1 MATGRTYSLAVNP
14 RDSEDPEKIM
24 KKVRI
29 GVSGA
34 GVMGRMHV
42 QTIVDCK
49 SRDIALGAVCDAEDQ
64 VAERIGRKANVP
76 HFTDN
81 QKMFESGLIDAVII
95 ATPHYWHAPLVIR
108 AARAGLHVMCEKPL
122 AATVG
127 PARAMIRECKKH
139 KRALGVMFHHRSR
152 AIMIKMKQMV
162 ESGRIGEVF
171 RAQLICSDWFRTQG
185 YYDSNAWRGTWDG
198 EGGGV
203 MINQAPHHLDLFL
216 WIAGMPRRV
225 MGSLS
230 TRAHK
235 IEVEDTANFLLE
247 YDKGKIGYIYATTAE
262 EPGYDQFMVCGNK
275 GTLICEGNKLRIGK
289 LRMPIT
295 DHIFSGG
302 RQDVIRKATGG
313 QKTTW
318 RKVKPPADAGGKHI
332 MLTLAFARHILR
344 GTPMYVDGTEALNQ
358 LELSNAMYLAGFKNK
373 TVELPV
379 DEDEMERLIGSL
391 QRERSTG
398 AGGGM
403 RTAAMRDLRRLL
415 RK

>member
-1 MATGRTYSLAVNP
+1 
-14 RDSEDPEKIM
+14 M
-24 KKVRI
+24 KKVRF
-29 GVSGA
+29 GVSGV
-34 GVMGRMHV
+34 GDMGRMHV
-42 QTIVDCK
+42 QTIMDCK
-49 SRDIALGAVCDAEDQ
+49 SREIALGAVCDAAPKI
-64 VAERIGRKANVP
+64 AERVARQANVP
-76 HFTDN
+76 HFSDN

-95 ATPHYWHAPLVIR
+95 ATPHYWHPPLVIR

-127 PARAMIRECKKH
+127 PARAMIRECKKRR
-139 KRALGVMFHHRSR
+139 RALGVMLHHRSR

-162 ESGRIGEVF
+162 ASGRIGEVF

-203 MINQAPHHLDLFL
+203 MINQAPHHLDLYQ

-225 MGSLS
+225 MGILS
-230 TRAHK
+230 TRAHR

-247 YDKGKIGYIYATTAE
+247 YDKGKVGYIYATTAE
-262 EPGYDQFMVCGNK
+262 EPGYDQFMVCGDK
-275 GTLICEGNKLRIGK
+275 GTLICEGGRLRLGK
-289 LRMPIT
+289 LGMPIT
-295 DHIFSGG
+295 EHIFTGG

-318 RKVKPPADAGGKHI
+318 RRIKPPADAGGRHI
-332 MLTLAFARHILR
+332 MLTLAFARHILTGAR
-344 GTPMYVDGTEALNQ
+344 MYIDGQEALKE
-358 LELSNAMYLAGFKNK
+358 LELSNAMYLAGFRNK

-379 DEDEMERLIGSL
+379 DEKEMERLFNRL
-391 QRERSTG
+391 QRERSSG
-398 AGGGM
+398 GGGGM
-403 RTAAMRDLRRLL
+403 RAAAMRDLSRLL

>member
-1 MATGRTYSLAVNP
+1 
-14 RDSEDPEKIM
+14 M
-24 KKVRI
+24 KKVRF
-29 GVSGA
+29 GVLGVGGMGA
-34 GVMGRMHV
+34 AHV
-42 QTIVDCK
+42 QSIVKSK
-49 SRDIALGAVCDAEDQ
+49 SRQIALGAVSDVVGQ
-64 VAERIGRKANVP
+64 VAERVGRKANVP

-95 ATPHYWHAPLVIR
+95 ASPHYWHAPLTIR

-127 PARAMIRECKKH
+127 PARAMIRECKKRT
-139 KRALGVMFHHRSR
+139 RALGVMLHHRSR

-162 ESGRIGEVF
+162 ESGIIGEVF

-203 MINQAPHHLDLFL
+203 LINQAPHHLDLYQ
-216 WIAGMPRRV
+216 WIAGMPKRV
-225 MGSLS
+225 MGIVS

-262 EPGYDQFMVCGNK
+262 EPGYDQFMVCGDK
-275 GTLICEGNKLRIGK
+275 GTLVCEGNKLTLGK

-295 DHIFSGG
+295 KHILTGG
-302 RQDVIRKATGG
+302 PQNVIRKATGG
-313 QKTTW
+313 QKTAW
-318 RKVKPPADAGGKHI
+318 RRIKPPTDAGGRHI
-332 MLTLAFARHILR
+332 MLILAFARHILR
-344 GTPMYVDGTEALNQ
+344 GTRMYVDGTEALNE
-358 LELSNAMYLAGFKNK
+358 LELSNAMYLAGFGNK
-373 TVELPV
+373 TVDLPV
-379 DEDEMERLIGSL
+379 DENEMERLMSSL

-398 AGGGM
+398 KGGNM
-403 RTAAMRDLRRLL
+403 RGDAMRDLRRLL